1 MPSYLR
7 RRGCTWFFR
16 WKWPKRLAANH
27 GSGELIRSLKTGD
40 YRTARR
46 RALML
51 VLKIETMTS
60 SMDNPSRA
68 ELESAVRG
76 WIDGCVWRRE
86 IRRAETGGLD
96 FLRCEETEKMGRE
109 EAVELDG
116 LLRLA
121 SHMFAP
127 MEKTAIGRVLTG
139 KEPSDRYQ
147 PLISAAAGEIGLA
160 VDPNTLAGRLAE
172 RTILR
177 GYATLLDELR
187 EEILPIRR
195 EIPAEQ
201 KKPAQPEG
209 FIYTAFWKEFE
220 QHKIDNREW
229 KEDTGANAEGSKN
242 IFDKIL
248 PAATVA
254 QLTATALVS
263 DFKTKLLLL
272 PRNYARGKRRKMS
285 AEKLL
290 AEGRRLPESGR
301 IESAT
306 VNKHITNLGEYWSYL
321 VVKKKIPAD
330 IPNPFLGLHIPLP
343 KGRRARNKRLNWPA
357 TLEKKLFESPLFA
370 GCSSI
375 HRRALLGAD
384 IHRDALFWNPLL
396 ARTMGTR
403 ENETCDARVGDI
415 KFEDTDEGRI
425 AYLEITDGKDS
436 GSPRDVPLA
445 DLVLGMGFLEQRV
458 IGRNPSEPLFPELL
472 PQGPGKRR
480 SAAFTD
486 RFSYYRRAI
495 KIYQPRIDFHSF
507 RGNVETDLK
516 NMAGISLAWIDE
528 LIGHES
534 VVRRSEGERYT
545 KRILLP
551 ILRRLVNSI
560 QINADLSHLRYPG
573 VPGIA
578 APERDAELA
587 RFVALAEK
595 EMRKKA
601 KSPLADDR

>member
-1 MPSYLR
+1 MR
-7 RRGCTWFFR
+7 F
-16 WKWPKRLAANH
+16 KDDA
-27 GSGELIRSLKTGD
+27 
-40 YRTARR
+40 TA
-46 RALML
+46 
-51 VLKIETMTS
+51 
-60 SMDNPSRA
+60 
-68 ELESAVRG
+68 
-76 WIDGCVWRRE
+76 
-86 IRRAETGGLD
+86 
-96 FLRCEETEKMGRE
+96 
-109 EAVELDG
+109 
-116 LLRLA
+116 
-121 SHMFAP
+121 
-127 MEKTAIGRVLTG
+127 
-139 KEPSDRYQ
+139 
-147 PLISAAAGEIGLA
+147 
-160 VDPNTLAGRLAE
+160 
-172 RTILR
+172 
-177 GYATLLDELR
+177 DELR

-242 IFDKIL
+242 IFDKLL
-248 PAATVA
+248 PAATLA
-254 QLTATALVS
+254 QLAGTALAS

-272 PRNYARGKRRKMS
+272 PRHYARGDRKKMS

-290 AEGRRLPESGR
+290 AEGRRLPEGGR

-375 HRRALLGAD
+375 HRRAVPGAD

-445 DLVLGMGFLEQRV
+445 GLVLGMGFLEQRV
-458 IGRNPSEPLFPELL
+458 IGRDPSEPLFPELL

-534 VVRRSEGERYT
+534 IVRRSEGERYT

-560 QINADLSHLRYPG
+560 QINADLSHLRFTG
-573 VPGIA
+573 VPGVA
-578 APERDAELA
+578 APERDAELKL
-587 RFVALAEK
+587 FVALAEK
-595 EMRKKA
+595 EMAKKV
-601 KSPLADDR
+601 KRVVE